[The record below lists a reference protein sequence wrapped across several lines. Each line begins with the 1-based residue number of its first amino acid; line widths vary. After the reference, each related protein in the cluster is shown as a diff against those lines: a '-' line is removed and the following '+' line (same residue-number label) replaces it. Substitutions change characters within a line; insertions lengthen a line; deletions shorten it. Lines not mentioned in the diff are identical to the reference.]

1 MAYQTIGRGASAND
15 GTGDDL
21 RTGAGKINAN
31 FVELYTLLG
40 DGSAL
45 TSDTVVLRTAG
56 QTLTTKSI
64 SLTDNT
70 LTGTTAEFNTALSD
84 DDFATLTNTVT
95 LTNKTIDLTDNT
107 LSGTT
112 AEFNTALSDDNFA
125 TLAGTETVTNKTV
138 NLANNT
144 VSGTT
149 AEFNTALSDDNF
161 ATLTNT
167 ATLTNKSIDLTD
179 NTLVGSIAEFNT
191 ALEDDSFA
199 TQNGTET
206 LSNKTLNLPVLATP
220 SLSNR
225 DIAFTG
231 STETTT
237 LSAVDPTA
245 SRTIN
250 LPEPN
255 NTGRQIE
262 LTNDWVTI
270 NADGSTAS
278 TNVNTNTKYFV
289 DTSGGVMTLNL
300 PAVSG
305 LTDGD
310 TITIKDTGSAGTN
323 NITISTN
330 ASETIEGSATDVTVS
345 TNYTLKRYVYSSDAG
360 EWLDI
365 S

>member
-84 DDFATLTNTVT
+84 DNFATLANTVT

-107 LSGTT
+107 VTGTT
-112 AEFNTALSDDNFA
+112 SDFNTALSDGDFA
-125 TLAGTETVTNKTV
+125 TIAGTETLTNKT
-138 NLANNT
+138 LTTPDLDSPT
-144 VSGTT
+144 V
-149 AEFNTALSDDNF
+149 DD
-161 ATLTNT
+161 
-167 ATLTNKSIDLTD
+167 I
-179 NTLVGSIAEFNT
+179 V
-191 ALEDDSFA
+191 
-199 TQNGTET
+199 
-206 LSNKTLNLPVLATP
+206 
-220 SLSNR
+220 
-225 DIAFTG
+225 FTG
-231 STETTT
+231 LSENTT
-237 LSAVDPTA
+237 LGFVEAANSYTVNIPA
-245 SRTIN
+245 
-250 LPEPN
+250 PN
-255 NTGRQIE
+255 NNSKVIE
-262 LTNDWVTI
+262 LTNDWVTLTG
-270 NADGSTAS
+270 DGSTVPTLSA
-278 TNVNTNTKYFV
+278 NTKYFIDV
-289 DTSGGVMTLNL
+289 STNAITLNL

-305 LTDGD
+305 LVDGD
-310 TITIKDTGSAGTN
+310 TITIKDAGDAGTN
-323 NITISTN
+323 NITIHPDSGTD
-330 ASETIEGSATDVTVS
+330 TIEGSATDVTLS
-345 TNYTLKRYVYSSDAG
+345 TNYAVKRYVYSSTAA

>member
-144 VSGTT
+144 VTGTT
-149 AEFNTALSDDNF
+149 AEFNTALSDDTF
-161 ATLTNT
+161 ATLSNT
-167 ATLTNKSIDLTD
+167 VTLTNKSIDLTN
-179 NTLVGSIAEFNT
+179 NTVTGTVSDFNT
-191 ALEDDSFA
+191 ALSDGDFA
-199 TQNGTET
+199 TIAGTET
-206 LSNKTLNLPVLATP
+206 LTNKTLTTP
-220 SLSNR
+220 DLDSPTVD
-225 DIAFTG
+225 DIGFTG
-231 STETTT
+231 TTETTT

-250 LPEPN
+250 LPAPN
-255 NTGRQIE
+255 ATGRQIE

-278 TNVNTNTKYFV
+278 ASVNANTKYFV

-300 PAVSG
+300 PAIAG
-305 LTDGD
+305 ATDGD

>member
-144 VSGTT
+144 VTGTT
-149 AEFNTALSDDNF
+149 AEFNTALSDDSF

-167 ATLTNKSIDLTD
+167 VTLTNKTIDLTD
-179 NTLVGSIAEFNT
+179 NTVSGTTSDFNT
-191 ALEDDSFA
+191 ALSDGDFA
-199 TQNGTET
+199 TLAGTET
-206 LSNKTLNLPVLATP
+206 LTNKTLTTP
-220 SLSNR
+220 DLDSPTVD
-225 DIAFTG
+225 DIVFTG
-231 STETTT
+231 TTENTT
-237 LSAVDPTA
+237 LSAVDP
-245 SRTIN
+245 SSSFTIN
-250 LPEPN
+250 LPAAN
-255 NTGRQIE
+255 ATGRQIE

-278 TNVNTNTKYFV
+278 ASVNSNIKYFV

-300 PAVSG
+300 PAISG
-305 LTDGD
+305 VTDGD

-323 NITISTN
+323 NITIVTN